1 MPDTSFNVLHP
12 QAFWLLVI
20 LPPVI
25 MLVWRSVRSSANWSK
40 VIDAHLLSHLISDDG
55 TGASPR
61 GHWWAALW
69 LSLLILAVAGP
80 SFTKIDVPVFQRA
93 DALVIVLDL
102 SASMAAAD
110 IQPSRVQRAKQK
122 IMDLLTQREEGV
134 TGLVVYAGDAH
145 VVAPLTDDRRTV
157 ENLLTALSP
166 AIMPLPGSNA
176 TEALE
181 RSLALLQ
188 TAGAANGQILLMT
201 DGMPKFEPSRVANQF
216 ESGRVKLS
224 ILGIGTPIGAP
235 IPRSDGGFLRDDNG
249 NIVIPGLDSDELKG
263 YASALGG
270 RYAEI
275 SLDSRDISALTSDD
289 GVLDPGEIAMDR
301 ETDTWLDQ
309 GNWLALFL
317 ALTLLP
323 LFRRGAL
330 AALLLIPLLIPH
342 PAEAQ
347 TFSNLWQTRDQQGA
361 AALESGDPEKAA
373 LLFEDSDWRGAA
385 HYAAEQWDKAADE
398 FSKTKSADNWYN
410 QGNALALAG
419 DLNGALQAYDASLA
433 IEPEAGDTLRNRDIV
448 EQLLQQQ
455 DPQSQQGEDGEQG
468 DSGENESD
476 NSQQGNSE
484 EDDANSQNQQG
495 DGSESDSSQQSEG
508 SSGDQNEQQAGDSE
522 SNSSSQAETEQSG
535 DQQSDNGNDAL
546 SEEMQARLDEQTR
559 EQMGK
564 FDAGLEKQQALEQ
577 WLRRVPD
584 DPGGLLQRK
593 FRYETIQRLRQ
604 GEEPDED
611 VSW

>member
-20 LPPVI
+20 LPPVV

-55 TGASPR
+55 TGVSSR
-61 GHWWAALW
+61 SHWWTALW
-69 LSLLILAVAGP
+69 LCLLILTVAGP
-80 SFTKIDVPVFQRA
+80 SFKKIYVPVFQRA

-122 IMDLLTQREEGV
+122 IMDLLAKREEGV

-145 VVAPLTDDRRTV
+145 VVAPLTDDRRTI

-166 AIMPLPGSNA
+166 TIMPLPGSNA

-181 RSLALLQ
+181 RSLSLLQ
-188 TAGAANGQILLMT
+188 TAGAASGQILLMT
-201 DGMPKFEPSRVANQF
+201 DGMPKFKPSSIANQF
-216 ESGRVKLS
+216 KSGRVELS
-224 ILGIGTPIGAP
+224 ILGIGTPVGAP

-249 NIVIPGLDSDELKG
+249 NIVIPSLNSDELRQ
-263 YASALGG
+263 YAGALGG

-275 SLDSRDISALTSDD
+275 SLDNSDLTALT
-289 GVLDPGEIAMDR
+289 GNNETLDPGEIAMDR

-309 GNWLALFL
+309 GNWLALLL
-317 ALTLLP
+317 ALMLLP

-330 AALLLIPLLIPH
+330 ATLALIPLLSPY

-347 TFSNLWQTRDQQGA
+347 TLNNLWQTRDQQGA
-361 AALESGDPEKAA
+361 AALQRGDPETAA
-373 LLFEDSDWRGAA
+373 RLFEDSDWRGTA
-385 HYAAEQWDKAADE
+385 HYAAEQWGEAANE
-398 FSKTKSADNWYN
+398 FAKTESADNWYN
-410 QGNALALAG
+410 RGNALALAG

-433 IEPEAGDTLRNRDIV
+433 LEPEAEDTLRNRNIV

-455 DPQSQQGEDGEQG
+455 DPQSQQGENGEQG
-468 DSGENESD
+468 DSGENDS
-476 NSQQGNSE
+476 NNPQQGNGGNE
-484 EDDANSQNQQG
+484 NENSQNQQG
-495 DGSESDSSQQSEG
+495 DGSESDASQQNDG

-535 DQQSDNGNDAL
+535 DQQSDTGNDGL
-546 SEEMQARLDEQTR
+546 SDEMQARLDEQTR